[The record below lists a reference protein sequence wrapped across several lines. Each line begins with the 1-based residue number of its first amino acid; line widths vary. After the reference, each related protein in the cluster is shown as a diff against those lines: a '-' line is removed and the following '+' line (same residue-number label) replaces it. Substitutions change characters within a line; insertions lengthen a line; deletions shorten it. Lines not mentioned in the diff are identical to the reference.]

1 MGRLGSAIGIAL
13 SNTLFE
19 YKISTSYESFTN
31 LSSQAISKSEI
42 IIGKIKHIIPQH
54 LDNSPENIKML
65 MQILYKLAT
74 NEASAIAFNQIMLLM
89 AVLAFIAAPLIYLVR
104 GLKKK

>member
-1 MGRLGSAIGIAL
+1 MSRLGSAIGIAL

-19 YKISTSYESFTN
+19 YKITTNYESITN
-31 LSSQAISKSEI
+31 LSSQAISKSESI
-42 IIGKIKHIIPQH
+42 LDKINHLIPQY
-54 LDNSPENIKML
+54 LDNSPENLRML

-74 NEASAIAFNQIMLLM
+74 NEASAIAFNQIMLLLGIL
-89 AVLAFIAAPLIYLVR
+89 AVLSAPLIYLVR